1 MKKEQELI
9 MEYKS
14 FCSNYEPGTCIKS
27 SFGDLIIDKNYC
39 FITNKNKV
47 NYILDFNFPFSSYT
61 DTDKHP
67 HEFDLNGL
75 KLFLY
80 MLKAA
85 EVDNECIMYN
95 LKEICKLNVW
105 EWEDENTVINLV
117 SIMNQL
123 LYYQTEIDCI
133 SNISIKNNDG
143 DERLV
148 FLAEVKKD
156 RCFFQIK
163 YDEDES
169 KDITGSAGI
178 IAFRSPNN
186 YHDARKKINTLVSN
200 IVKIL

>member
-9 MEYKS
+9 MEYKN
-14 FCSNYEPGTCIKS
+14 FCLNYEPGTCIKS
-27 SFGDLIIDKNYC
+27 SFGDLIIDKDYC
-39 FITNKNKV
+39 FLTNKNKV
-47 NYILDFNFPFSSYT
+47 NYILDFSFPFSNYT
-61 DTDKHP
+61 DTDKYP

-80 MLKAA
+80 MLKTA

-105 EWEDENTVINLV
+105 EWEDEITVINLV
-117 SIMNQL
+117 SIMKQL
-123 LYYQTEIDCI
+123 LYYQTEIDCT
-133 SNISIKNNDG
+133 SNISIKNNDE
-143 DERLV
+143 DKRLA

-156 RCFFQIK
+156 RCFFKIK
-163 YDEDES
+163 YGEDES
-169 KDITGSAGI
+169 KDIIGSAGI
-178 IAFRSPNN
+178 IAFKSPNN